1 MPVCFFA
8 CDDTS
13 VLYYNNDCLKFFREQ
28 NIKAQSPADAL
39 KAARCFPEYQV
50 FSLGPYTCCM
60 FGFSRS
66 SSPSGLS
73 TGNERLPVIY
83 ESVLNEV
90 EEGVVISDH
99 ENRVIFIN
107 RAAEAIE
114 GVDARMSLGQRME
127 ELYLPVGK
135 GKKKNSHAA
144 VLNTGIAPNEHL
156 NQYVVKASHKIMN
169 VVERMYPVNI
179 HGRTIAVFSLIKNLP
194 VIQKSMEQGLE
205 LYDYFREN
213 MPHNGTRYTFRS
225 IVGNDIRFV
234 EAISDAK
241 CVAQNQTTV
250 LIYGET
256 GTGKELFAQSIHNAS
271 PYQNGPFISVNCAAI
286 PSTLL
291 ESMFFGTVKGS
302 YTGAANTMGL
312 FEQARNGTLFLDEIN
327 SMDISLQAKL
337 LKVIENKTVRRIGD
351 EKERDIRCRILCA
364 LNEAPL
370 ACIENGKL
378 RRDLYYRLSSCILYI
393 PPLRERKSDIPLLC
407 SYFLNQFNEE
417 YGRHI
422 RRIDPELMDRFLD
435 YPWPGNVRELQHV
448 VESAFSVSRKDM
460 EILQL
465 GHLSHYYREFFTA
478 RKPDSPSAGQTA
490 PSPAAPHSLQPLKAY
505 MDSCEKNFLAAAL
518 CCHSNNITATARSLQ
533 ITRQA
538 LQHKIRKYGL

>member
-1 MPVCFFA
+1 MISGEVMPVIGKWLNYMSRLHDGVDAILIADRHGTIEYSAMFSEQENGLADEGFIGKNILEA
-8 CDDTS
+8 YPQLTEETS
-13 VLYYNNDCLKFFREQ
+13 SHFRVM
-28 NIKAQSPADAL
+28 
-39 KAARCFPEYQV
+39 R
-50 FSLGPYTCCM
+50 
-60 FGFSRS
+60 
-66 SSPSGLS
+66 
-73 TGNERLPVIY
+73 TGAP
-83 ESVLNEV
+83 VLNEK
-90 EEGVVISDH
+90 
-99 ENRVIFIN
+99 
-107 RAAEAIE
+107 
-114 GVDARMSLGQRME
+114 Q
-127 ELYLPVGK
+127 ELTDFYG
-135 GKKKNSHAA
+135 
-144 VLNTGIAPNEHL
+144 
-156 NQYVVKASHKIMN
+156 
-169 VVERMYPVNI
+169 R
-179 HGRTIAVFSLIKNLP
+179 RTILVSSTFPLEYSGELIGTMETSVFYHKDAQLDGKNHWLANP
-194 VIQKSMEQGLE
+194 HKGL
-205 LYDYFREN
+205 FRLD
-213 MPHNGTRYTFRS
+213 
-225 IVGNDIRFV
+225 DIITQNPEMLTLKDTVQR
-234 EAISDAK
+234 
-241 CVAQNQTTV
+241 VAANTSPV
-250 LIYGET
+250 LIWGET
-256 GTGKELFAQSIHNAS
+256 GTGKELFAQSLHSHSSRAR
-271 PYQNGPFISVNCAAI
+271 GPFVAQNCAAI
-286 PSTLL
+286 PTTLL
-291 ESMFFGTVKGS
+291 ESTLFGTTRGS
-302 YTGAANTMGL
+302 YTGAENRKGL
-312 FEQARNGTLFLDEIN
+312 LKQADGGTLFLDEIN

>member
-1 MPVCFFA
+1 MYRQFIE
-8 CDDTS
+8 DNYDKMS
-13 VLYYNNDCLKFFREQ
+13 EILNCLKIGVYITDGEGNTLLLNDESCKTGGLTREETVGKNMRQLETQGFIEESVSLEVMKSGKEEAMIQ
-28 NIKAQSPADAL
+28 NLGDGDKVYVTGVPLFEKDDIDIIINTERNITETLTLKKLLEKNSKVTAKIREEIEYLRKQSSTAL
-39 KAARCFPEYQV
+39 GNMVAEDEETKRLAEKAARV
-50 FSLGPYTCCM
+50 
-60 FGFSRS
+60 
-66 SSPSGLS
+66 
-73 TGNERLPVIY
+73 
-83 ESVLNEV
+83 
-90 EEGVVISDH
+90 
-99 ENRVIFIN
+99 
-107 RAAEAIE
+107 A
-114 GVDARMSLGQRME
+114 
-127 ELYLPVGK
+127 
-135 GKKKNSHAA
+135 
-144 VLNTGIAPNEHL
+144 
-156 NQYVVKASHKIMN
+156 
-169 VVERMYPVNI
+169 
-179 HGRTIAVFSLIKNLP
+179 NL
-194 VIQKSMEQGLE
+194 
-205 LYDYFREN
+205 D
-213 MPHNGTRYTFRS
+213 
-225 IVGNDIRFV
+225 
-234 EAISDAK
+234 
-241 CVAQNQTTV
+241 TTV
-250 LIYGET
+250 LLTGES
-256 GTGKELFAQSIHNAS
+256 GTGKEVFANFIYSNS
-271 PYQNGPFISVNCAAI
+271 GRVGRPFIKVNCAAI

-302 YTGAANTMGL
+302 YTGAANTTGL

-351 EKERDIRCRILCA
+351 MKEREIRCRILCA

-407 SYFLNQFNEE
+407 SFFLKHFNKE

-422 RRIDPELMDRFLD
+422 HRIDPELMDRFLE

-478 RKPDSPSAGQTA
+478 CKPEAVSDSQ
-490 PSPAAPHSLQPLKAY
+490 AAPGPVSPCNPQPLKAY